1 MTETLQARNVNI
13 RDLIDQF
20 GLQWVRD
27 RQFFP
32 EWQENLP
39 ELTEQ
44 EKQFLDKVRE
54 GFFNMMQYPPYL
66 EKAVQISVLS
76 PLLFLADFFLPPFHI
91 RAEQSTEIVSE
102 DDGVIIRG
110 QLDLIVL
117 KERLWVL
124 VVESKEFSYG
134 PQAGLAQLLSYMLA
148 NPEPE
153 KPSFGMLTSG
163 ASFSFIKLL
172 KGNLPQYGISKQF
185 DLLNDG
191 NELYPVLQIMKRL
204 GQL

>member
-1 MTETLQARNVNI
+1 MVQTLQARNVNI
-13 RDLIDQF
+13 RDLIEQF
-20 GLQWVRD
+20 GLQLVRD
-27 RQFFP
+27 RQFFT
-32 EWQENLP
+32 EWQEGLP
-39 ELTEQ
+39 ELTDQ
-44 EKQFLDKVRE
+44 EKEFLDKVRE

-117 KERLWVL
+117 KERFWVL
-124 VVESKEFSYG
+124 VIESKEFSYG

-153 KPSFGMLTSG
+153 KPSFGILTSG
-163 ASFSFIKLL
+163 ASFFFIKLL
-172 KGNLPQYGISKQF
+172 KGSLPQYGISEQF
-185 DLLNDG
+185 DLLNES
-191 NELYPVLQIMKRL
+191 NELYSVLQIMKRL

>member
-1 MTETLQARNVNI
+1 MTQVLQSRTINI

-20 GLQWVRD
+20 GLQLVRD
-27 RQFFP
+27 RQFFT
-32 EWQENLP
+32 EWHEDLS
-39 ELTEQ
+39 ELNEQ

-54 GFFNMMQYPPYL
+54 GFFNLMQYPPYL

-102 DDGVIIRG
+102 DEGVIIRG

-117 KERLWVL
+117 KERFWVL
-124 VVESKEFSYG
+124 VIESKGFAYSPEV
-134 PQAGLAQLLSYMLA
+134 GLAQLLSYMLA
-148 NPEPE
+148 DPEPK
-153 KPSFGMLTSG
+153 KPCFGLLTNG
-163 ASFSFIKLL
+163 LDFSFIKLS
-172 KGNLPQYGISKQF
+172 KNPARYGVSNRFNI
-185 DLLNDG
+185 LNEG
-191 NELYPVLQIMKRL
+191 NELYSVLQIMKRL